1 MSYRISIDI
10 GGTFTDLVIVDD
22 GGDIALFKTPTTH
35 EKYADAVIKNLESG
49 SNSLNISLQELM
61 EGCSTFIG
69 GSLVHG
75 STISTNALIENKVA
89 KTGLICTRGFRDML
103 LDREGGKAEPFNWNI
118 DYPAP
123 YIPRYL
129 TLPVTERINAEG
141 EVDTTL
147 NEDDVRDAIEQFKK
161 WNVEAIAVS
170 LIWSIGNPKHEL
182 RIGEIIEEEW
192 PGIPYVLSHQIN
204 PIIREYRR
212 TSSTAINASLIPII
226 DKYVSSFKER
236 LRDIGY
242 NGEMLMLTSS
252 GGVMSAEEL
261 TEKPIFSID
270 CGPSLAPTA
279 GLWFA
284 ERETGKRDVITA
296 DMGGTSF
303 DVSCV
308 SNGEIAVSREA
319 WIGDHMLGFS
329 KVDSTSI
336 GAGGGSIIWIDS
348 GGLLHVGPRSAGS
361 TPGPACYG
369 QGGNEPTITDANVIL
384 GYIDPDYFLGGSM
397 KLEPDLAR
405 KSMQKVADQ
414 LKLGLEEAAFTAWS
428 TVNVNMTTAIE
439 DITVWQGIDPREY
452 LFVSGGGAA
461 GLHIIPIVRELGAK
475 EILIPKTASV
485 ISAMGG
491 VFANITSEFSASQ
504 FVDSRNFDYERINTI
519 LADLEAQAENFLN
532 RAGVSPE
539 MRRIEFHVEA
549 RYPYQVWEISVPLR
563 GNRISGVGDLQQLM
577 EDFHDVHERIFGI
590 KEEGQSIE
598 CIYWRA
604 KAIGIT
610 SKPKLREVPK
620 NSEDASA
627 ALKGTRQAYFRERG
641 GMVKTNIYA
650 GDLLQEGN
658 MIEAP
663 AVIEE
668 PTMTIVVFPGSRV
681 RITELGS
688 YVISTVL

>member
-49 SNSLNISLQELM
+49 SNSLDISLKELM
-61 EGCSTFIG
+61 KGCSTFIG

-129 TLPVTERINAEG
+129 TLPVTERMNAEG
-141 EVDTTL
+141 DVETPL
-147 NEDDVRDAIEQFKK
+147 NEDDVRDAIKQFKK
-161 WNVEAIAVS
+161 CNVEAIAVS
-170 LIWSIGNPKHEL
+170 LIWSIANPKYEL

-212 TSSTAINASLIPII
+212 TSSAAINASLIPII
-226 DKYVSSFKER
+226 EKYVSSFKER

-242 NGEMLMLTSS
+242 TGEMLMLTSS

-284 ERETGKRDVITA
+284 ERETGKRDVITV

-348 GGLLHVGPRSAGS
+348 GGLLHVGPQSAGS
-361 TPGPACYG
+361 NPGPACYG
-369 QGGNEPTITDANVIL
+369 QGGNEPTITDTNVIL

-397 KLEPDLAR
+397 KLKADLAR
-405 KSMQKVADQ
+405 KSMQKIADR
-414 LKLGLEEAAFTAWS
+414 LNLGLEEAAFTAWS
-428 TVNVNMTTAIE
+428 TVNVNMITAIE

-491 VFANITSEFSASQ
+491 VFANITSEFSASL
-504 FVDSRNFDYERINTI
+504 FADSRNFDYEKINTI
-519 LADLEAQAENFLN
+519 LADLEVQAENFLN
-532 RAGVSPE
+532 RAGVPSE

-563 GNRISGVGDLQQLM
+563 SNRISDESDLHQLIG
-577 EDFHDVHERIFGI
+577 DFHDVHERIFGI

-610 SKPKLREVPK
+610 SKPKLREVPVD
-620 NSEDASA
+620 SEDPSA

-641 GMVKTNIYA
+641 GMVKTNIYE

-658 MIEAP
+658 LIEAP

-668 PTMTIVVFPGSRV
+668 PTMTIVVFPGSQV

-688 YVISTVL
+688 YLISSIS